1 MKKKGANK
9 KKSLGPLIIS
19 FIIGIGLIPVIIVLF
34 LNISVMTTLID
45 NRIALEEKNGT
56 RRIADRI
63 EATRLGVESA
73 LKALADE
80 PEIKLMKDAYDSR
93 EIARRSLRL
102 VNDSDE
108 SFEQIYYA
116 PIGKTIV
123 SSKGRDAKFN
133 EYEKRPWYVNALE
146 NPNKLVWSDPD
157 PDIKTGKVTMT
168 VSTVIT
174 SENRPVGIL
183 AIDINLSQI
192 AQVVRDSKI
201 GNTGYMMLTT
211 KDGEVLGS
219 GIKANEGK
227 NISDT
232 DFFKNKSST
241 EGVIKNIDEIAYS
254 MTTKNGLV
262 LFSGVEKNELD
273 VERNS
278 LFKVSGLVIVIWGA
292 LALVLSIFITKTIIN
307 AVNTLVDCLK
317 KASEGDLTS
326 KITKMRNRNG
336 KKIGR
341 VFILDKLLGDGS
353 IKEGGN
359 EFDQIAL
366 AFNDMLTGFAN
377 LVEGIQL
384 ESNEISEMA
393 ASLSDISKQTTSST
407 EEVSET
413 ITGIAQATSSQAV
426 DAEKTVDE
434 MNQLASVIDSIHKSA
449 LDMNDNTDQAAVVN
463 KENSELMVKVSD
475 NWEIERT
482 KLGELVISMG
492 SMNNDIQNINKIIQ
506 VITDISSQTNLLA
519 LNASIEAARA
529 GEAGKGFAVVAEE
542 VRKLAEQS
550 SKSTKDIE
558 KIVLEIQ
565 QKSDDMVSQVKNSY
579 DGGVKQTEVINLA
592 ITSAEEVTN
601 QFEILA
607 GRIRSIDALSK
618 RVKGQK
624 DSVLLSVENISAST
638 EENSAGTEEVSA
650 NAEEILATMEEF
662 TNNIG
667 SLEQIAEILEIQ
679 ANGFIIKK

>member
-9 KKSLGPLIIS
+9 KKSLGPLIVS
-19 FIIGIGLIPVIIVLF
+19 FILAIGIIPVIVVLF
-34 LNISVMTTLID
+34 LNIKIMTSMIN

-56 RRIADRI
+56 ERIADRI
-63 EATRLGVESA
+63 DGVRRTVETAVRSLSDEDELKKAT
-73 LKALADE
+73 
-80 PEIKLMKDAYDSR
+80 KDYQSQ
-93 EIARRSLRL
+93 EQARRLL
-102 VNDSDE
+102 KIVNDSDE
-108 SFEQIYYA
+108 NFEHIYYA
-116 PIGKTIV
+116 PFGHTSI
-123 SSKGRDAKFN
+123 SSKTRDGEESEFK
-133 EYEKRPWYVNALE
+133 ERPWFKKAME
-146 NPNKLVWSDPD
+146 KPGDMVWSEPD
-157 PDIKTGKVTMT
+157 ADIKTGKITMT
-168 VSTVIT
+168 LSTVVMDKNKPIG
-174 SENRPVGIL
+174 VLGI
-183 AIDINLSQI
+183 DVNLSQVSQMI
-192 AQVVRDSKI
+192 RDTKL
-201 GNTGYMMLTT
+201 GTTGHMMLTT
-211 KDGEVLGS
+211 KEGIVLGS
-219 GIKANEGK
+219 GVKSEEGK
-227 NISDT
+227 DISNT
-232 DFFKNKSST
+232 DYFLNRKGSK
-241 EGVIKNIDEIAYS
+241 GYIKNIKEKAYFL
-254 MTTKNGLV
+254 TTANGLTI
-262 LFSGVEKNELD
+262 FSGVEKNELAK
-273 VERNS
+273 ERNS

-292 LALVLSIFITKTIIN
+292 LALVLSLFITKTIIN
-307 AVNTLVDCLK
+307 AAKMLVHCFK
-317 KASEGDLTS
+317 NASEGDLTS
-326 KITKMRNRNG
+326 KITNVRYIDEKNR
-336 KKIGR
+336 KFT
-341 VFILDKLLGDGS
+341 VLDKFLGDGT
-353 IKEGGN
+353 IKEDGN
-359 EFDQIAL
+359 EVDQIAT

>member
-9 KKSLGPLIIS
+9 KKSLGPLIVS
-19 FIIGIGLIPVIIVLF
+19 FILAIGIIPVIVVLF
-34 LNISVMTTLID
+34 LNIKIMTTMIN

-56 RRIADRI
+56 ERIADRI
-63 EATRLGVESA
+63 NGVRRTVETAVRSLSDEDELKKAT
-73 LKALADE
+73 
-80 PEIKLMKDAYDSR
+80 KDYQSQ
-93 EIARRSLRL
+93 EQARRLL
-102 VNDSDE
+102 KIVNDSDE
-108 SFEQIYYA
+108 NFEHIYYA
-116 PIGKTIV
+116 PLGHTSI
-123 SSKGRDAKFN
+123 SSKTRDGEESEFK
-133 EYEKRPWYVNALE
+133 ERPWFKKAME
-146 NPNKLVWSDPD
+146 KPGDMVWSEPD
-157 PDIKTGKVTMT
+157 ADIKTGKITMT
-168 VSTVIT
+168 LSTVVMDKNKPIG
-174 SENRPVGIL
+174 VLGI
-183 AIDINLSQI
+183 DVNLSQVS
-192 AQVVRDSKI
+192 QMVRDTKL
-201 GNTGYMMLTT
+201 GTTGHMMLTT
-211 KDGEVLGS
+211 KEGIVLGS
-219 GIKANEGK
+219 GVKSEEGK
-227 NISDT
+227 DISNT
-232 DFFKNKSST
+232 DYFLNRKGSK
-241 EGVIKNIDEIAYS
+241 GYIKNIKEKAYFL
-254 MTTKNGLV
+254 TTANGLTI
-262 LFSGVEKNELD
+262 FSGVEKNELAK
-273 VERNS
+273 ERNS

>member
-34 LNISVMTTLID
+34 LNINVMTTLID

-227 NISDT
+227 NISET
-232 DFFKNKSST
+232 DYFKNKSST
-241 EGVIKNIDEIAYS
+241 EGIIKNIDETAYS

-262 LFSGVEKNELD
+262 LFSGVEKDELA

-292 LALVLSIFITKTIIN
+292 LALVLSLFITKTIIN
-307 AVNTLVDCLK
+307 AAKMLVHCFK
-317 KASEGDLTS
+317 NASEGDLTS
-326 KITKMRNRNG
+326 KITNVRYIDEKNR
-336 KKIGR
+336 KFT
-341 VFILDKLLGDGS
+341 VLDKFLGDGT
-353 IKEGGN
+353 IKEDGN
-359 EFDQIAL
+359 EVDQIAT